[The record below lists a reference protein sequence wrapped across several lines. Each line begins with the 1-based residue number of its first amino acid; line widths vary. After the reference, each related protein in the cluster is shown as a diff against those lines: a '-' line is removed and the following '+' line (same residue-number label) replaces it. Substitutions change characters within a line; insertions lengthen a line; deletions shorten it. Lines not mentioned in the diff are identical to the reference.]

1 MNLLYAEN
9 ISKAYGEKLLFKNIT
24 VSINKGQKVALI
36 ARNGTGKTS
45 LLEIL
50 AGNDGADSGKVLL
63 HQGSTLGYLPQNPE
77 FEATATVMEA
87 IFSGNNKTLQL
98 LQRYETCLAEQQRNP
113 TTDNNALLAKL
124 TADIDALQA
133 WDYEAKIKEILSKL
147 KINDLNKRTAQLSGG
162 QRKRLALAAILIKE
176 PDLMILD
183 EPTNHLDIEMIEWLE
198 KYLNRPSITLLLVT
212 HDRYFL
218 DKICDEIIELRN
230 GILQKYKGNYAYFV
244 EKRAELD
251 HNRSQE
257 IETARTIYR
266 REIEWMRQTPQART
280 TKAKSRIDA
289 FYDIQETAQQRTEV
303 KQAEIAIKM
312 QRLGSKILEL
322 HSVEKK
328 YDDTPILKKFDYKFK
343 RFDRIGIVG
352 KNGVGKT
359 TFLNMLMALEQPDYG
374 TIKQGDTIV
383 FGYYRQ
389 DYVMDE
395 SKRVIEVVRDVA
407 EYIELEKGQKL
418 TALQL
423 LHRFLFPNETHY
435 NYVYKLSGGEKR
447 RLHLLTVLMRN
458 PNFLILDE
466 PTNDLDI
473 DTLNVL
479 EDFLQQFGGVLVV
492 VTHDRYFMDK
502 LVEHLF
508 VFEGN
513 GEVRDFPGNYTDYRN
528 WLEEQVP
535 VKTAKDPEKAA
546 NTVQNA
552 TTTATKPKTK
562 LSYKEKQELEQI
574 EKDLPRL
581 EQEKTAL
588 EAKIGAGG
596 SSNDIMQWSQ
606 QLSTILMELENKE
619 NRWLELSELV

>member
-1 MNLLYAEN
+1 
-9 ISKAYGEKLLFKNIT
+9 
-24 VSINKGQKVALI
+24 
-36 ARNGTGKTS
+36 
-45 LLEIL
+45 
-50 AGNDGADSGKVLL
+50 
-63 HQGSTLGYLPQNPE
+63 
-77 FEATATVMEA
+77 
-87 IFSGNNKTLQL
+87 
-98 LQRYETCLAEQQRNP
+98 
-113 TTDNNALLAKL
+113 
-124 TADIDALQA
+124 
-133 WDYEAKIKEILSKL
+133 
-147 KINDLNKRTAQLSGG
+147 
-162 QRKRLALAAILIKE
+162 
-176 PDLMILD
+176 
-183 EPTNHLDIEMIEWLE
+183 
-198 KYLNRPSITLLLVT
+198 
-212 HDRYFL
+212 
-218 DKICDEIIELRN
+218 
-230 GILQKYKGNYAYFV
+230 
-244 EKRAELD
+244 
-251 HNRSQE
+251 
-257 IETARTIYR
+257 
-266 REIEWMRQTPQART
+266 
-280 TKAKSRIDA
+280 
-289 FYDIQETAQQRTEV
+289 
-303 KQAEIAIKM
+303 
-312 QRLGSKILEL
+312 
-322 HSVEKK
+322 
-328 YDDTPILKKFDYKFK
+328 
-343 RFDRIGIVG
+343 
-352 KNGVGKT
+352 
-359 TFLNMLMALEQPDYG
+359 
-374 TIKQGDTIV
+374 
-383 FGYYRQ
+383 
-389 DYVMDE
+389 
-395 SKRVIEVVRDVA
+395 VA

>member
-230 GILQKYKGNYAYFV
+230 GVLQKYKGNYAYFV